1 MRKEVWNIATK
12 PRSVV
17 ALRRAEISDSEEVV
31 GISRTEARFVA
42 LDMEH
47 SFVPFLET
55 RFDGCNDYW
64 LGIICTHEI

>member
-17 ALRRAEISDSEEVV
+17 ALRRAEMSDPEEVCRNLEDRSLV
-31 GISRTEARFVA
+31 RR

-47 SFVPFLET
+47 SFVPCLET
-55 RFDGCNDYW
+55 SFDGYATIN
-64 LGIICTHEI
+64 G